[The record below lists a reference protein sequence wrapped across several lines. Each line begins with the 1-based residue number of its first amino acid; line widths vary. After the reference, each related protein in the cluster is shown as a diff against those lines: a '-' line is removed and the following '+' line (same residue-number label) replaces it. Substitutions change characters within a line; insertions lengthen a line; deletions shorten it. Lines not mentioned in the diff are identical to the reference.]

1 MFVGYPSH
9 TKGYKVLNLAAK
21 TIYLSRDVSFLEHIF
36 PFVVSS
42 IPSTCVSTDI
52 LPSHWDNGHNETQE
66 MHTPFSSA
74 DTSEPTGQVHD
85 SHVPAPPPI
94 TTLFS
99 HNPSI

>member
-1 MFVGYPSH
+1 MC
-9 TKGYKVLNLAAK
+9 
-21 TIYLSRDVSFLEHIF
+21 RDVSFLEHIF
-36 PFVVSS
+36 PFAVSS
-42 IPSTCVSTDI
+42 IPSTYVSTDI